1 MSKKYIP
8 KKIEDYSEEELLN
21 LIKIKARRKG
31 MTFDFFPIIQEIEKR
46 KLSQICKKTNK

>member
-31 MTFDFFPIIQEIEKR
+31 MTYDYTSIINEIKR
-46 KLSQICKKTNK
+46 RKPYRFVRK